1 MTKSASARAAGCQTT
16 CLPPGELGAADL
28 RQIVGQT
35 LRHWREFVNYPLKSV
50 ANQLGVSISVCSQW
64 ENGHRFPTFKHLI
77 AVARVINC
85 SVSCLFCPHFK
96 MQLAARRHTAKFAE
110 CKK

>member
-28 RQIVGQT
+28 RQIVGQN
-35 LRHWREFVNYPLKSV
+35 LRHWREFANCPLKSLAYQV
-50 ANQLGVSISVCSQW
+50 GVSISICSLW
-64 ENGHRFPTFKHLI
+64 ENGRRFPAFNNLI
-77 AVARVINC
+77 SLARVLDC

-96 MQLAARRHTAKFAE
+96 AQLAARRHTAKFAE